1 MTGNE
6 RKDYGLSCS
15 MPERQT
21 ERSCGPSVRKTPLA
35 EEISIAGLR
44 AQYDTHAKRLLSA
57 RPVLARILQKKVEE
71 CALFTVEQIMA
82 QLDPDIHISSEPVDP
97 GMERTWIA
105 GDDIRNRLSEEGTVT
120 YDIRF
125 HMHLPAENGQGCGK
139 RLLFDLEAQKEYY
152 VKYRLIT
159 RGIYYAA
166 RMLSAQK
173 NRELTGSEYSNLKKV
188 YSIWICMNAPKYIG
202 NAVTEYWI
210 EKQDRDGIMP
220 EARESYD
227 KLSVILICLNEE
239 KDPGERGSLYRLLN
253 TLLSFSLTPEEK
265 EHILEEEYGI
275 SMEMKIRKELEAMCN
290 LSEAIEERGVERG
303 SFIAFSSLV
312 RDGLLRT
319 DEAARR
325 MKMSEEDF
333 VARMREERENEKTI

>member
-1 MTGNE
+1 
-6 RKDYGLSCS
+6 

-21 ERSCGPSVRKTPLA
+21 EQSRGPSVRKTPLA

-57 RPVLARILQKKVEE
+57 KPVLARILHKTVAE
-71 CALFTVEQIMA
+71 CAAFTVDQIVEQ
-82 QLDPDIHISSEPVDP
+82 LNPDIRISSEPVEP
-97 GMERTWIA
+97 AAEQTWMT
-105 GDDIRNRLSEEGTVT
+105 GDDTQSCLSGEGTVT

-152 VKYRLIT
+152 VKYRLVT

-173 NRELTGSEYSNLKKV
+173 NREFAGSEYSKLKKV

-202 NAVTEYWI
+202 NAVTEYRI
-210 EKQDRDGIMP
+210 EKQDQDGIMP
-220 EARESYD
+220 EARENYD

-275 SMEMKIRKELEAMCN
+275 SM
-290 LSEAIEERGVERG
+290 
-303 SFIAFSSLV
+303 
-312 RDGLLRT
+312 
-319 DEAARR
+319 
-325 MKMSEEDF
+325 KMSEEDF
-333 VARMREERENEKTI
+333 IARMREERENEKTI

>member
-1 MTGNE
+1 
-6 RKDYGLSCS
+6 

-21 ERSCGPSVRKTPLA
+21 ERSCGPSVRKTPPA

-57 RPVLARILQKKVEE
+57 RPVLARILQKTVEE

-105 GDDIRNRLSEEGTVT
+105 GDDTRNRLSEEGTVT

-139 RLLFDLEAQKEYY
+139 RLLFDLETQKEYY

-173 NRELTGSEYSNLKKV
+173 NREFTGSEYSNLKKV
-188 YSIWICMNAPKYIG
+188 YSIWICMN
-202 NAVTEYWI
+202 
-210 EKQDRDGIMP
+210 
-220 EARESYD
+220 
-227 KLSVILICLNEE
+227 EE
-239 KDPGERGSLYRLLN
+239 KDPGERSSLYRLLN

-265 EHILEEEYGI
+265 EHILEKEYGI

-290 LSEAIEERGVERG
+290 LSEAIEERGVERGMRQGLERGLERG

>member
-57 RPVLARILQKKVEE
+57 RPVLARILQKTVEE

-105 GDDIRNRLSEEGTVT
+105 GDDTRNRLSEEGTVT

-173 NRELTGSEYSNLKKV
+173 NREFTGSEYSNLKKV
-188 YSIWICMNAPKYIG
+188 YSIWICMN
-202 NAVTEYWI
+202 
-210 EKQDRDGIMP
+210 
-220 EARESYD
+220 
-227 KLSVILICLNEE
+227 EE
-239 KDPGERGSLYRLLN
+239 KDPGERSSLYRLLN

-265 EHILEEEYGI
+265 EHILEKEYGI

-290 LSEAIEERGVERG
+290 LSEAIEERGVERGMRQGLERG

>member
-1 MTGNE
+1 
-6 RKDYGLSCS
+6 

-21 ERSCGPSVRKTPLA
+21 ERSCGPSVLKTPLA

-57 RPVLARILQKKVEE
+57 RPVLARILQKTVEE

-105 GDDIRNRLSEEGTVT
+105 GDDTRNRLSEEGTVT

-173 NRELTGSEYSNLKKV
+173 NREFTGSEYSNLKKV
-188 YSIWICMNAPKYIG
+188 YSIWICM
-202 NAVTEYWI
+202 
-210 EKQDRDGIMP
+210 
-220 EARESYD
+220 
-227 KLSVILICLNEE
+227 NEE

-265 EHILEEEYGI
+265 EHILEKEYGI

-303 SFIAFSSLV
+303 MRQGLERGSFIAFSSLV

-319 DEAARR
+319 DKAARR

>member
-1 MTGNE
+1 
-6 RKDYGLSCS
+6 

-57 RPVLARILQKKVEE
+57 RPVLARILQKTVEE

-105 GDDIRNRLSEEGTVT
+105 GDDTRNRLSEEGTVT

-139 RLLFDLEAQKEYY
+139 RLLFDLETQKEYY

-173 NRELTGSEYSNLKKV
+173 NREFTGSEYSNLKKV
-188 YSIWICMNAPKYIG
+188 YSIWICMN
-202 NAVTEYWI
+202 
-210 EKQDRDGIMP
+210 
-220 EARESYD
+220 
-227 KLSVILICLNEE
+227 EE
-239 KDPGERGSLYRLLN
+239 KDPGERSSLYRLLN

-265 EHILEEEYGI
+265 EHILEKEYGI

-290 LSEAIEERGVERG
+290 LSEAIEERGVERGMRQGLERGLERG

>member
-1 MTGNE
+1 MTENE

-57 RPVLARILQKKVEE
+57 RPVLARILQKTVEE

-105 GDDIRNRLSEEGTVT
+105 GDDTRNRLSEEGTVT

-173 NRELTGSEYSNLKKV
+173 NREFTGSEYSNLKKV
-188 YSIWICMNAPKYIG
+188 YSIWICMN
-202 NAVTEYWI
+202 
-210 EKQDRDGIMP
+210 
-220 EARESYD
+220 
-227 KLSVILICLNEE
+227 EE
-239 KDPGERGSLYRLLN
+239 KDPGERSSLYRLLN

-265 EHILEEEYGI
+265 EHILEKEYGI

-290 LSEAIEERGVERG
+290 LSEAIEERGVERGMRQGLERG

>member
-57 RPVLARILQKKVEE
+57 RPVLARILQKTVEE

-105 GDDIRNRLSEEGTVT
+105 GDDTRNRLSEEGTVT

-173 NRELTGSEYSNLKKV
+173 NREFTGSEYSNLKKV
-188 YSIWICMNAPKYIG
+188 YSIWICM
-202 NAVTEYWI
+202 
-210 EKQDRDGIMP
+210 
-220 EARESYD
+220 
-227 KLSVILICLNEE
+227 NEE

-290 LSEAIEERGVERG
+290 LSEAIEERGVDRG

>member
-1 MTGNE
+1 
-6 RKDYGLSCS
+6 

-44 AQYDTHAKRLLSA
+44 AQYDTL
-57 RPVLARILQKKVEE
+57 
-71 CALFTVEQIMA
+71 
-82 QLDPDIHISSEPVDP
+82 
-97 GMERTWIA
+97 A
-105 GDDIRNRLSEEGTVT
+105 GDDTRNRLSEEGTVT

-139 RLLFDLEAQKEYY
+139 RLLFDLETQKEYY

-173 NRELTGSEYSNLKKV
+173 NREFTGSEYSNLKKV
-188 YSIWICMNAPKYIG
+188 YSIWICM
-202 NAVTEYWI
+202 
-210 EKQDRDGIMP
+210 
-220 EARESYD
+220 
-227 KLSVILICLNEE
+227 NEE

-265 EHILEEEYGI
+265 EHILEKEYGI
-275 SMEMKIRKELEAMCN
+275 SM
-290 LSEAIEERGVERG
+290 
-303 SFIAFSSLV
+303 
-312 RDGLLRT
+312 
-319 DEAARR
+319 
-325 MKMSEEDF
+325 
-333 VARMREERENEKTI
+333 

>member
-1 MTGNE
+1 
-6 RKDYGLSCS
+6 

-57 RPVLARILQKKVEE
+57 RPVLARILQKTVEE

-105 GDDIRNRLSEEGTVT
+105 GDDTRNRLSEEGTVT

-173 NRELTGSEYSNLKKV
+173 NREFTGSEYSNLKKV
-188 YSIWICMNAPKYIG
+188 YSIWICMN
-202 NAVTEYWI
+202 
-210 EKQDRDGIMP
+210 
-220 EARESYD
+220 
-227 KLSVILICLNEE
+227 EE
-239 KDPGERGSLYRLLN
+239 KDPGERSSLYRLLN

-265 EHILEEEYGI
+265 EHILEKEYGI

-290 LSEAIEERGVERG
+290 LSEAIEERGVERGMRQGLERG

>member
-57 RPVLARILQKKVEE
+57 RPVLARILQKTVEE

-105 GDDIRNRLSEEGTVT
+105 GDDTRNRLSEEGTVT

-173 NRELTGSEYSNLKKV
+173 NREFTGSEYSNLKKV
-188 YSIWICMNAPKYIG
+188 YSIWICMN
-202 NAVTEYWI
+202 
-210 EKQDRDGIMP
+210 
-220 EARESYD
+220 
-227 KLSVILICLNEE
+227 EE
-239 KDPGERGSLYRLLN
+239 KDPGERGNLYRLLN

-265 EHILEEEYGI
+265 EHILEKEYGI
-275 SMEMKIRKELEAMCN
+275 SMEMKSRKELEAMCN
-290 LSEAIEERGVERG
+290 LSEAIEERGVERGMRQGLERGLERG

>member
-1 MTGNE
+1 
-6 RKDYGLSCS
+6 

-57 RPVLARILQKKVEE
+57 RPVLARILQKTVEE

-97 GMERTWIA
+97 GMERTWIE

-173 NRELTGSEYSNLKKV
+173 NREFTGSEYSNLKKV
-188 YSIWICMNAPKYIG
+188 YSIW
-202 NAVTEYWI
+202 
-210 EKQDRDGIMP
+210 
-220 EARESYD
+220 
-227 KLSVILICLNEE
+227 ICLNEE

>member
-1 MTGNE
+1 MHLT
-6 RKDYGLSCS
+6 S

-57 RPVLARILQKKVEE
+57 RPVLARILQKTVEE

-105 GDDIRNRLSEEGTVT
+105 GDDTRNRLSEEGTVT

-173 NRELTGSEYSNLKKV
+173 NREFTGSEYSNLKKV
-188 YSIWICMNAPKYIG
+188 YSIWICM
-202 NAVTEYWI
+202 
-210 EKQDRDGIMP
+210 
-220 EARESYD
+220 
-227 KLSVILICLNEE
+227 NEE

-265 EHILEEEYGI
+265 EHILEKEYGI

-290 LSEAIEERGVERG
+290 LSEAIEERGVERGMRQGLERGLERG

>member
-1 MTGNE
+1 
-6 RKDYGLSCS
+6 

-57 RPVLARILQKKVEE
+57 RPVLARILQKTVEE

-188 YSIWICMNAPKYIG
+188 YSIWIC
-202 NAVTEYWI
+202 
-210 EKQDRDGIMP
+210 
-220 EARESYD
+220 
-227 KLSVILICLNEE
+227 LNEE

>member
-1 MTGNE
+1 
-6 RKDYGLSCS
+6 

-57 RPVLARILQKKVEE
+57 RPVLARILQKTVEE

-105 GDDIRNRLSEEGTVT
+105 GDDTRNRLSEEGTVT

-173 NRELTGSEYSNLKKV
+173 NREFTGSEYSNLKKV
-188 YSIWICMNAPKYIG
+188 YSIWICM
-202 NAVTEYWI
+202 
-210 EKQDRDGIMP
+210 
-220 EARESYD
+220 
-227 KLSVILICLNEE
+227 NEE

-265 EHILEEEYGI
+265 EHILEKEYGI

-290 LSEAIEERGVERG
+290 LSEAIEERGVERGMRQGLERGLERG

>member
-57 RPVLARILQKKVEE
+57 RPVLARILQKTVEE

-105 GDDIRNRLSEEGTVT
+105 GDDTRNRLSEEGTVT

-166 RMLSAQK
+166 RMLSTQK
-173 NRELTGSEYSNLKKV
+173 NREFTGSEYSNLKKV
-188 YSIWICMNAPKYIG
+188 YSIWICM
-202 NAVTEYWI
+202 
-210 EKQDRDGIMP
+210 
-220 EARESYD
+220 
-227 KLSVILICLNEE
+227 NEE

-265 EHILEEEYGI
+265 EHILEKEYGI

-290 LSEAIEERGVERG
+290 LSEAIEERGVERGMRQGLERGLERG

>member
-6 RKDYGLSCS
+6 RKDYGLSYS

-57 RPVLARILQKKVEE
+57 RPVLARILQKTVEE

-105 GDDIRNRLSEEGTVT
+105 GDDTRNRLSEEGTVT

-173 NRELTGSEYSNLKKV
+173 NREFTGSEYSNLKKV
-188 YSIWICMNAPKYIG
+188 YSIWIC
-202 NAVTEYWI
+202 
-210 EKQDRDGIMP
+210 
-220 EARESYD
+220 
-227 KLSVILICLNEE
+227 LNEE
-239 KDPGERGSLYRLLN
+239 KDPGERSSLYRLLN

-265 EHILEEEYGI
+265 EHILEKEYGI

-290 LSEAIEERGVERG
+290 LSEAIEERGVERGMRQGLERGLERG

>member
-57 RPVLARILQKKVEE
+57 RPVLARILQKTVEE

-105 GDDIRNRLSEEGTVT
+105 GDDTRNRLSEEGTVT

-173 NRELTGSEYSNLKKV
+173 NREFTGSEYSNLKKV
-188 YSIWICMNAPKYIG
+188 YSIWICMN
-202 NAVTEYWI
+202 
-210 EKQDRDGIMP
+210 
-220 EARESYD
+220 
-227 KLSVILICLNEE
+227 EE
-239 KDPGERGSLYRLLN
+239 N
-253 TLLSFSLTPEEK
+253 
-265 EHILEEEYGI
+265 
-275 SMEMKIRKELEAMCN
+275 
-290 LSEAIEERGVERG
+290 
-303 SFIAFSSLV
+303 
-312 RDGLLRT
+312 LLRT